1 MIYIIFFTFLIT
13 AICILVHSYALYYL
27 KSLKIKKINYIIFTK
42 FFSVLIL
49 SHLIHI
55 CIFALF
61 YDYSFNSNESSKLFG
76 GNVQNSFI
84 DFFYYSISCY
94 TTLGIGDV
102 YPLGNMR
109 ITTGIEALVGLML
122 IAWTATFKLSYLFK
136 IRR

>member
-27 KSLKIKKINYIIFTK
+27 KSLKIKKIDYIIFTK

-61 YDYSFNSNESSKLFG
+61 YDYSFNSNEGSKLFG